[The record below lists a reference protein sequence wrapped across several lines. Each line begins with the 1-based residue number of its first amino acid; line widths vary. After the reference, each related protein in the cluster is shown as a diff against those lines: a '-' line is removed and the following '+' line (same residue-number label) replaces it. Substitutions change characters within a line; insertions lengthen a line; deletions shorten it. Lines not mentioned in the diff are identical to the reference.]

1 MGALRPSARPVRR
14 MRARVGFTLLEVML
28 SLSLVLL
35 LATVFILAFGRH
47 GRVRDLEEGALRFE
61 AALRLAR
68 AEAAGSGRR
77 FCLVIAGGE
86 KGAAQKPFRVL
97 WEPEPLTDPGRF
109 VHYWGSTWPNR
120 LPSELVEVTRLDLMG
135 EAAWRTLGGAGRRLE
150 LEGTS
155 DDADVLLFEPD
166 GTGDSCLIELAALD
180 ARDERRAVIE
190 LDGGTGKTTRRILT
204 PTELETFYEQVEAEA
219 F

>member
-86 KGAAQKPFRVL
+86 EGAVQKPFRVL
-97 WEPEPLTDPGRF
+97 WEPEPLADPGRF

-150 LEGTS
+150 LEGAS
-155 DDADVLLFEPD
+155 DDADVLLFDSD